1 MFLSVC
7 FCISSFLFFLCNL
20 ITPLVK
26 ILSCLDKHYS
36 YLQDMKYCKLY
47 ISLNKYIAVVVVVV
61 VVDKKS
67 VYASFLSPEKIST
80 SLVVFVF

>member
-1 MFLSVC
+1 
-7 FCISSFLFFLCNL
+7 
-20 ITPLVK
+20 
-26 ILSCLDKHYS
+26 
-36 YLQDMKYCKLY
+36 MKYCKLY
-47 ISLNKYIAVVVVVV
+47 ISLNKYIAVVNVV